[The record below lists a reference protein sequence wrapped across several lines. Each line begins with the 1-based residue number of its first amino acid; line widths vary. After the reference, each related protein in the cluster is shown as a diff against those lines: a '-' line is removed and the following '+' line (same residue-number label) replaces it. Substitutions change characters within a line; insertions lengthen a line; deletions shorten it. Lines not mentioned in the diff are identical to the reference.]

1 MAGTS
6 LSFLSLSL
14 TSASTSSTPSPSLT
28 PDAPDSVIAMGSSL
42 ISNYGSTLQVSESC
56 SFFHF
61 LGFSSLSVSPFDL
74 LDRPRGT
81 EEKIRALLSSLTHSL
96 SLVLSVPPA
105 LRTQNFPP
113 RPPPPRSPTSSTPR
127 SPPPRPPPPAPA
139 APSGAAP
146 RRPTRCTLRTAPSTA
161 PRPCTSRRPGCRPT
175 SRVREGESERKKERE
190 KGGGKKKI
198 LPTSHLFFFFFVL
211 QKSEPSHH
219 RPRFLPYVLPGQLLS
234 HRQPWY
240 VLSFLPSFLSS
251 F

>member
-81 EEKIRALLSSLTHSL
+81 EEKIRALLSSLTLSL
-96 SLVLSVPPA
+96 SLSVSPSLPPFEPKTFPQGRLLLGRRHRQHRALHRRDRHRRRRRRRPARRRDGRRAVLCV
-105 LRTQNFPP
+105 
-113 RPPPPRSPTSSTPR
+113 
-127 SPPPRPPPPAPA
+127 
-139 APSGAAP
+139 P
-146 RRPTRCTLRTAPSTA
+146 RRVL
-161 PRPCTSRRPGCRPT
+161 RPGP
-175 SRVREGESERKKERE
+175 VH
-190 KGGGKKKI
+190 
-198 LPTSHLFFFFFVL
+198 PVD
-211 QKSEPSHH
+211 QDA
-219 RPRFLPYVLPGQLLS
+219 GQL
-234 HRQPWY
+234 HE
-240 VLSFLPSFLSS
+240 
-251 F
+251 

>member
-81 EEKIRALLSSLTHSL
+81 EEKIRALLSSLTLSL
-96 SLVLSVPPA
+96 SRSLRPSRPSNPKLSPKAASSSVADIVNTALSTAATATAGAGGAVRRGAATADALYSAYRAEYCAPA
-105 LRTQNFPP
+105 LYI
-113 RPPPPRSPTSSTPR
+113 
-127 SPPPRPPPPAPA
+127 
-139 APSGAAP
+139 
-146 RRPTRCTLRTAPSTA
+146 PSTRMPA
-161 PRPCTSRRPGCRPT
+161 NFTSERGR
-175 SRVREGESERKKERE
+175 ERKKERE
-190 KGGGKKKI
+190 RERGGEEKKSSN
-198 LPTSHLFFFFFVL
+198 LSPLFLFFR
-211 QKSEPSHH
+211 PSKI
-219 RPRFLPYVLPGQLLS
+219 
-234 HRQPWY
+234 
-240 VLSFLPSFLSS
+240 
-251 F
+251 